1 MEAAVVR
8 QNAAARN
15 STSLLVEDAG
25 RLRVTQN
32 ALPSGGVKA
41 EVQLSEETADPIQ
54 DVIDRLVS
62 VYTFKANVLSLRTAD
77 KMVGTVLDLKA

>member
-1 MEAAVVR
+1 MGAAVVR

-25 RLRVTQN
+25 RLLVAQN

-41 EVQLSEETADPIQ
+41 EAQLSEETADPIE
-54 DVIDRLVS
+54 DAIDRLVS
-62 VYTFKANVLSLRTAD
+62 VYTFKANVVSLRTAD
-77 KMVGTVLDLKA
+77 KMVGTVLDVRA

>member
-15 STSLLVEDAG
+15 SASLLVEDSG
-25 RLRVTQN
+25 RLRVAQN

-41 EVQLSEETADPIQ
+41 EFQLSEETADPIE
-54 DVIDRLVS
+54 DALDRLVS